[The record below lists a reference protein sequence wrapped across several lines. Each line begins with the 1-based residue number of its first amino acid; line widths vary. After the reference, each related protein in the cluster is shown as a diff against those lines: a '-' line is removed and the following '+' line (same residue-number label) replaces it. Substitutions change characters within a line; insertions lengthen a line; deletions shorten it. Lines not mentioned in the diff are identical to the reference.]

1 MAGFCPAL
9 RIEPMR
15 AQQRQMTHMKM
26 TTFWMPDGCG
36 YIVRTAKTTDA
47 AAIASHRERLFI
59 EHGYRS
65 DATLA
70 AMSAAFTVWVHKRLL
85 DTSYAGWLGEFDG
98 RIVAGI
104 GFLFFADPAPHPSQ
118 FNPVR
123 GYLMNAYTHP
133 AHRRTGI
140 AERLTQIAT
149 EHAGNLPNG
158 YGAPSAPVEALRHE
172 SLAFAGV
179 AEVPRAASAFDRG
192 AGIAQPAADDVAEPS
207 PGMNPKVRVPD
218 WLDAMMRKTL

>member
-1 MAGFCPAL
+1 VAGFCPVL

-15 AQQRQMTHMKM
+15 TQQRQMTRMNM

-36 YIVRTAKTTDA
+36 YIIRTAETTDA

-65 DATLA
+65 DASLA

-85 DTSYAGWLGEFDG
+85 DTSYAGWLAEFDG

-104 GFLFFADPAPHPSQ
+104 GFFFFADPAPHPSQ

-123 GYLMNAYTHP
+123 GYLMNAYTDP
-133 AHRRTGI
+133 AHRSTGI
-140 AERLTQIAT
+140 AERLAQIAT
-149 EHAGNLPNG
+149 EHSRNIPTG
-158 YGAPSAPVEALRHE
+158 YGASSAPVEAPRHE

-192 AGIAQPAADDVAEPS
+192 AGISQQAAHDAAPCR
-207 PGMNPKVRVPD
+207 GMNPKVRVPD